1 VVARDPRKPIT
12 RAWEKGADMAAFN
25 IAPSAVMAPSA
36 VLAVLK
42 AGDRVEVD
50 FTAAGALQHRLTAT
64 LLAVDQHGV
73 AVREVR
79 DTDQIDRFI

>member
-1 VVARDPRKPIT
+1 MVAFD
-12 RAWEKGADMAAFN
+12 
-25 IAPSAVMAPSA
+25 MAPSA

-64 LLAVDQHGV
+64 LLAVDQLGV

-79 DTDQIDRFI
+79 DTDQIDRFIPYSAIQSIARIGRDTD